1 MYKNVKELTG
11 CAWHTLAISS
21 QDAPYS
27 IAKTASLTISPTPY
41 KINMLINNNKIIF
54 RLKHT
59 GPIKWHPNNLS
70 VTLSPRTFMKP
81 SVSLLV
87 LALLLATNGN
97 FPTL

>member
-1 MYKNVKELTG
+1 MKIKITG
-11 CAWHTLAISS
+11 CAWQTLAISS

-41 KINMLINNNKIIF
+41 KHSFINTRKFQYIYKKI
-54 RLKHT
+54 T

-70 VTLSPRTFMKP
+70 VTLSPSTLMKP
-81 SVSLLV
+81 SVSLFV
-87 LALLLATNGN
+87 LALLLAANGN